1 MSGLYSLNGVEVET
15 PADGAFWVA
24 PNATLVGRVVLHRN
38 ASVWFNAVLRGDNEP
53 IIIGENSN
61 VQDGAVLHTD
71 IGSPLTL
78 GRNVTVGHLAMLHG
92 CEVGD
97 GSLIG
102 IGAVVL
108 NGARIGRGCLIGA
121 KALIGEG
128 KVIPDGSMVLG
139 APGRV
144 VRTLTDE
151 NQASLTA
158 GAAHYVQNWHRY
170 ASGLKADLREHRPAS
185 TASAAKNAEG

>member
-1 MSGLYSLNGVEVET
+1 MSGLYSLDGVEVET
-15 PADGAFWVA
+15 PEDGDCWIA
-24 PNATLVGRVVLHRN
+24 PNATLIGRVVLRRN

-53 IIIGENSN
+53 IVIGENSN

-71 IGSPLTL
+71 MGSPLTL
-78 GRNVTVGHLAMLHG
+78 GRDVTVGHLAMLHG

-97 GSLIG
+97 GSLVG

-108 NGARIGRGCLIGA
+108 NRAKIGRGCLIGA

-128 KVIPDGSMVLG
+128 KVIPDGAMVLG

-144 VRTLTDE
+144 VRTLDE
-151 NQASLTA
+151 QSRAQLVA
-158 GAAHYVQNWHRY
+158 GAAHYVQNWRRY
-170 ASGLKADLREHRPAS
+170 AAGLRPMLQVAR
-185 TASAAKNAEG
+185 

>member
-1 MSGLYSLNGVEVET
+1 MSLHTLDGVEVET
-15 PADGAFWVA
+15 PGPGRFWVA
-24 PNATLVGRVVLHRN
+24 PGARLIGRVILRED

-53 IIIGENSN
+53 IVIGEGSN

-71 IGSPLTL
+71 MGSPLTL
-78 GRNVTVGHLAMLHG
+78 GREVTVGHLAMLHG

-128 KVIPDGSMVLG
+128 KHIPDGSLVLG
-139 APGRV
+139 SPGRV
-144 VRTLTDE
+144 VRTLDDGQ
-151 NQASLTA
+151 QASLRA
-158 GAAHYVQNWHRY
+158 SAAHYVSNWRRY
-170 ASGLKADLREHRPAS
+170 AAGLGNPPD
-185 TASAAKNAEG
+185 